1 MPVFIKSSI
10 STTLRMKKLL
20 FFPFFIVL
28 ALLVTSTT
36 YGQQEAQFSHN
47 MFNILS
53 YNPAFAGSNDAIC
66 LTTVARQQWMS
77 LTEIN
82 PNTDEKYKVA
92 PQTFLF
98 SIDAAIKPIRGGIGA
113 VVYKD
118 KLGHE
123 DNVGLKF
130 GYAYKRVMGPGVAS
144 AGIQAGFLNKTIN
157 YSEFFPIDEG
167 DPLLMGSKESAMIF
181 DLSFGLFYRV
191 TGEYYAGFSSSQF
204 LETQSEFSSSIA
216 LGSPKLKR
224 HYFFTGGYQ
233 YALPGNPSFELWP
246 SALIKTD
253 FASAQYDVNCLVMY
267 NQQFWAGL
275 SYRVNDAL
283 VFLAGARPIP
293 NNEELKLGIAYDI
306 TTSSLGSKGKSY
318 GSAEIFINYC
328 FKIYIPP
335 VISSYKNVLYL

>member
-1 MPVFIKSSI
+1 MKKWLFFPVFIVFAI
-10 STTLRMKKLL
+10 MMTN
-20 FFPFFIVL
+20 
-28 ALLVTSTT
+28 TS

-53 YNPAFAGSNDAIC
+53 YNPAYAGSNDIC
-66 LTTVARQQWMS
+66 LSILARQQWMGF
-77 LTEIN
+77 TETN
-82 PNTDEKYKVA
+82 SESGETYKVA
-92 PQTFLF
+92 PQTLLF
-98 SIDAAIKPIRGGIGA
+98 SIDAPIKPIRGGIGA

-157 YSEFFPIDEG
+157 YANFVPIDDG
-167 DPLLMGSKESAMIF
+167 DQLLMGAKESSMIF
-181 DLSFGLFYRV
+181 DMSFGLFYRV
-191 TGEYYAGFSSSQF
+191 TGEYYAGISSTQF

-253 FASAQYDVNCLVMY
+253 FASAQYDINCLVMY

-283 VFLAGARPIP
+283 VFLVGARPIP
-293 NNEELKLGIAYDI
+293 NNDDLRLGIAYDI
-306 TTSSLGSKGKSY
+306 TTSSLGYGGKSS
-318 GSAEIFINYC
+318 GTAEVFVNYC
-328 FKIYIPP
+328 FKIYFPP
-335 VISSYKNVLYL
+335 VVSSYKNVLFL

>member
-1 MPVFIKSSI
+1 MKKWLFFLVFIVFTI
-10 STTLRMKKLL
+10 MTTT
-20 FFPFFIVL
+20 
-28 ALLVTSTT
+28 TS

-53 YNPAFAGSNDAIC
+53 YNPAYAGSNDIC
-66 LTTVARQQWMS
+66 LNILARQQWMGF
-77 LTEIN
+77 TETN
-82 PNTDEKYKVA
+82 SETGETYSVA
-92 PQTFLF
+92 PQTLLF
-98 SIDAAIKPIRGGIGA
+98 SIDAPIKPIRGGIGA

-130 GYAYKRVMGPGVAS
+130 GYAYKRVMGSGIAS
-144 AGIQAGFLNKTIN
+144 AGFQVGFLNKTIN
-157 YSEFFPIDEG
+157 YANFVPIDEG
-167 DPLLMGSKESAMIF
+167 DQLLMGAKESAMIF
-181 DLSFGLFYRV
+181 DMSFGLFYRV
-191 TGEYYAGFSSSQF
+191 EGNYYAGISSTQL
-204 LETQSEFSSSIA
+204 LETQSEFSSAIS

-293 NNEELKLGIAYDI
+293 NNDDLRLGIAYDI
-306 TTSSLGSKGKSY
+306 TTSSLGYGGKSS
-318 GSAEIFINYC
+318 GTAEIFVNYC

-335 VISSYKNVLYL
+335 VVSSYKNVLFL